1 MAVSEIRGSGPWLK
15 RPPRQPIM
23 SNGDLLKQLFRNYKE
38 HNNLGFE
45 TVAQQIIAEERQKN
59 HHVLAGDL
67 QRILTNG
74 SAPHSPSTGSGG
86 VGGWQNGRFHPLPRN
101 SEEESGLLEIRQ
113 PARYWPDL
121 IVSPETQVLLERVIT
136 EVRRSELLETHGMR
150 PKRRLLFCGP
160 PGCGK
165 TLTAEMLASEL
176 GLPLLYT
183 RFDAVISSYLGQT
196 AAHLRKIFEY
206 ASEGRWVLF
215 FDEFDAIGK
224 SRDNISEHGELKRVV
239 NSFLQLLDNFHAPS
253 LVIAATNY
261 EGLLD
266 RALWRRFDEII
277 RFDRPTREQI
287 PAIVKRKLSAFRHKS
302 LKLTDALLDQMVGFS
317 HADIERVCFD
327 AIKEALLNGQTEL
340 ANQEFLAALTQ
351 EQRRQALI
359 AATTNTQPS

>member
-1 MAVSEIRGSGPWLK
+1 MTVSERRVSDLWLK
-15 RPPRQPIM
+15 RPARQPIM

-45 TVAQQIIAEERQKN
+45 AVAQQIIAEERQKN

-67 QRILTNG
+67 QRILANG
-74 SAPHSPSTGSGG
+74 SAPHSLSAG

-113 PARYWPDL
+113 PERYWPDL
-121 IVSPETQVLLERVIT
+121 IVNPETQVLLERVIT

-165 TLTAEMLASEL
+165 TLTAEVLASEL

-196 AAHLRKIFEY
+196 AAHLRKIFDY

-239 NSFLQLLDNFHAPS
+239 NSFLQLLDNFSAPS
-253 LVIAATNY
+253 LVIAATNH

-277 RFDRPTREQI
+277 RFDRPNREQM

-302 LKLTDALLDQMVGFS
+302 LKLTDSLLDQMVGFS

-340 ANQEFLAALTQ
+340 TNQEFLAALSH

-359 AATTNTQPS
+359 AATTP

>member
-1 MAVSEIRGSGPWLK
+1 MAISERRVSGPWLK
-15 RPPRQPIM
+15 RPARQPIM

-67 QRILTNG
+67 QRILANG

-121 IVSPETQVLLERVIT
+121 IVSSETQVLLERVIT

-239 NSFLQLLDNFHAPS
+239 NSFLQLLDNFRAPS
-253 LVIAATNY
+253 LVIAATNH

-287 PAIVKRKLSAFRHKS
+287 PTIVKRKLSAFRHKS
-302 LKLTDALLDQMVGFS
+302 LKLTDSLLDQMVGFS

-359 AATTNTQPS
+359 TATTNTQPS

>member
-1 MAVSEIRGSGPWLK
+1 MTVSEFRVSGPWLK
-15 RPPRQPIM
+15 RLPRQPIM

-67 QRILTNG
+67 QRILANG
-74 SAPHSPSTGSGG
+74 SISHAPSTSSGG
-86 VGGWQNGRFHPLPRN
+86 VGGWQNGHVQPLPRN
-101 SEEESGLLEIRQ
+101 TDEEAGLLEIRQ
-113 PARYWPDL
+113 PDRYWPDVL
-121 IVSPETQVLLERVIT
+121 LSAENGALLERVIT
-136 EVRRSELLETHGMR
+136 EVRRCELLETHGMR

-165 TLTAEMLASEL
+165 TLTAEVLAGEL

-183 RFDAVISSYLGQT
+183 RFDAIISSYLGQT
-196 AAHLRKIFEY
+196 ATHLRKIFEY
-206 ASEGRWVLF
+206 AAKGRWVLF

-224 SRDNISEHGELKRVV
+224 SRDNLTEHGELKRVV
-239 NSFLQLLDNFHAPS
+239 NSFLQLLDNFTAPS
-253 LVIAATNY
+253 LVIAATNH

-277 RFDRPTREQI
+277 RFDRPSRDQI
-287 PAIVKRKLSAFRHKS
+287 PAIVKRKLSAFRHKG
-302 LKLTDALLDQMVGFS
+302 LKLTDSLLDAMVGFS

-327 AIKEALLNGQTEL
+327 AIKEALLDGQSEL
-340 ANQEFLAALTQ
+340 TNQHFVAALAQ
-351 EQRRQALI
+351 EQRRQAI
-359 AATTNTQPS
+359 INTTASNYP